1 MSFNFHVLFLRWY
14 PDYFHLLIGSLTLSI
29 NYTIMFHNS
38 AETPLRATSG
48 QKDVKN
54 RFLANCHVDDGGGDD
69 EEEEDEDKC

>member
-1 MSFNFHVLFLRWY
+1 MVSGLFSSSYRTTHSIHQL
-14 PDYFHLLIGSLTLSI
+14 HL
-29 NYTIMFHNS
+29 MFQNS

-69 EEEEDEDKC
+69 EEEDEDKC